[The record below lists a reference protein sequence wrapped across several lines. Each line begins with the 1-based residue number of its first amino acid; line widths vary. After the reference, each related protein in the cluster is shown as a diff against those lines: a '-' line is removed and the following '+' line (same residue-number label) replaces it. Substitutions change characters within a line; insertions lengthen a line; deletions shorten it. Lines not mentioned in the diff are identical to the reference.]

1 MKLRVVSLLVL
12 VAIAT
17 AIAAGGAQT
26 SPFGLLALLLAGVLG
41 AGGCGAVNAYIDR
54 DIDPVMRRTS
64 TRPLPMQEIC
74 PESRALYFGI
84 TLIAFSLI
92 LAAWLLNP
100 LTAGLIM
107 AGAAVYLFVYTLW
120 LKRRTSLSIIW
131 GGFAGCFPV
140 LAGWAAVTGSISPV
154 SVLLALVVLVWI
166 PGHNWTFAIRT
177 KQDYERAGIPVL
189 PSKIGD
195 DKTMKLSVVSV
206 VGVLAVV
213 LVSAGLGYASAVF
226 AVIVMVATFIVLA
239 AGLHAVGK
247 PTPQNAWRVYKM
259 LSVYLAVIFAAAAIQ
274 PLIIGI

>member
-1 MKLRVVSLLVL
+1 
-12 VAIAT
+12 
-17 AIAAGGAQT
+17 
-26 SPFGLLALLLAGVLG
+26 
-41 AGGCGAVNAYIDR
+41 
-54 DIDPVMRRTS
+54 
-64 TRPLPMQEIC
+64 
-74 PESRALYFGI
+74 
-84 TLIAFSLI
+84 
-92 LAAWLLNP
+92 
-100 LTAGLIM
+100 M

-239 AGLHAVGK
+239 AGLHAVRK